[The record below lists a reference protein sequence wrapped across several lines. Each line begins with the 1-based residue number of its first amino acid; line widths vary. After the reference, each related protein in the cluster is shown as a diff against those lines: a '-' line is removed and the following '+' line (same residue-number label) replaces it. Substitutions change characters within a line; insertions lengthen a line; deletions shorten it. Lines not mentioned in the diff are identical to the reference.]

1 MCWLRQAN
9 LGHRRDPHAP
19 LQAAADH
26 LVLGGLS
33 DGHSFQQPAP
43 AQAGGISALQ
53 LQRQLDLGSYKTA
66 WLLCAKLRRS
76 MVAPGRIAL
85 AGRVEVD
92 ETEIAC
98 RSKYDP
104 LTGGGRSHQGK
115 MLVVGAVEIEDG
127 GAGPGRIRLAEV
139 PDYSADS
146 LHPFIAGNLAPGA
159 TAKTDGWSAY
169 PGAPSVKHD
178 PHVVGKMAA
187 HIVLPWVHR
196 ISGIFPHPVGS
207 HPTLRVG
214 ALIGAGLEA
223 TKMISRAERS
233 AISRAVAKAIAYH
246 NTGKQEQADRW
257 VAELVRLLGAKGIL
271 SREAIDLQPDCWIEV
286 RARGRSGGS
295 RAAGRQCRDGT
306 VLERSRGAPL
316 GRAAGNAGGAQRR
329 DAGDAARSGAS
340 RAWRAGARYRLRHR
354 RHDPALRARG
364 RPCWPC
370 DWRRHLAPDARL
382 AQKRIADAGVENVTL
397 LLADAQIHA
406 FPPAWF
412 DLLTSRMGVMFFADP
427 VAAFRNLIAALKPGG
442 RLCTAVWA
450 TLAENV
456 HWKIPL
462 EIAIRHLGP
471 PAPQPPHTPGP
482 HAFGDRDYL
491 RGILAAAGFADIA
504 IKPRDFHIRGDT
516 PAAMAEHVRMSVL
529 CSV

>member
-196 ISGIFPHPVGS
+196 IFSN
-207 HPTLRVG
+207 L
-214 ALIGAGLEA
+214 
-223 TKMISRAERS
+223 K
-233 AISRAVAKAIAYH
+233 
-246 NTGKQEQADRW
+246 
-257 VAELVRLLGAKGIL
+257 
-271 SREAIDLQPDCWIEV
+271 
-286 RARGRSGGS
+286 
-295 RAAGRQCRDGT
+295 
-306 VLERSRGAPL
+306 
-316 GRAAGNAGGAQRR
+316 
-329 DAGDAARSGAS
+329 
-340 RAWRAGARYRLRHR
+340 
-354 RHDPALRARG
+354 
-364 RPCWPC
+364 
-370 DWRRHLAPDARL
+370 
-382 AQKRIADAGVENVTL
+382 
-397 LLADAQIHA
+397 
-406 FPPAWF
+406 PAWQL
-412 DLLTSRMGVMFFADP
+412 DRIS
-427 VAAFRNLIAALKPGG
+427 
-442 RLCTAVWA
+442 
-450 TLAENV
+450 
-456 HWKIPL
+456 PL
-462 EIAIRHLGP
+462 R
-471 PAPQPPHTPGP
+471 
-482 HAFGDRDYL
+482 
-491 RGILAAAGFADIA
+491 
-504 IKPRDFHIRGDT
+504 
-516 PAAMAEHVRMSVL
+516 MAEMLEVDKAGQKVR
-529 CSV
+529 C